1 MMSSLGF
8 KLVLISS
15 LLCFAC
21 VLILAF
27 SSVLEGL
34 NKLTQAGI
42 LAIPISIML
51 LNSFVVYA
59 LIIKKMK
66 K

>member
-1 MMSSLGF
+1 MISSLGF

-15 LLCFAC
+15 LLCFVC

-27 SSVLEGL
+27 SSILDGL
-34 NKLTQAGI
+34 DKLTQAGI
-42 LAIPISIML
+42 LAIPIFIML
-51 LNSFVVYA
+51 INSFVVYA
-59 LIIKKMK
+59 LIIRKMK